1 MNRTELATIR
11 SLTGWVAFYLLT
23 LGSAAALSLTAS
35 LPHLLRSGLM
45 LLPLI
50 PALGILVWQVR
61 VLRRMDEMQ
70 ARHQLVAVAW
80 AFAGTAVFSVAY
92 ALLEVAGWPHLPMF
106 AVWLLMLSLWV
117 GCSWAQR
124 VRYR

>member
-11 SLTGWVAFYLLT
+11 SLTGWVVLYLLT
-23 LGSAAALSLTAS
+23 LGGAAALSLTTS
-35 LPHLLRSGLM
+35 LPQRLSSGIM

-50 PALGILVWQVR
+50 PALGILIWQVS
-61 VLRRMDEMQ
+61 VFRRMDETQ

-106 AVWLLMLSLWV
+106 VMWLLMLSLWV

-124 VRYR
+124 FRFR